1 MTSQKNRRQGF
12 SLIEMLVSVAV
23 FTVVMAA
30 VFSLLIASQQR
41 YQAESERLDTFQV
54 ARQAMDLI
62 VRDIHVAGY
71 PPANSFSPAVLAASP
86 QLVALPFA
94 WSPNYPATPCTVGVS
109 CSATGGPDPFD
120 LIIETDVDPLA
131 VPPNGVEW
139 IRYRLNGTILER
151 GMATKTAGADP
162 ANATQ
167 GVMVPYVENVMNNTT
182 AAQMTNLRNFYP
194 GLFPGNLPVPVFTY
208 QFDAGAANVPGA
220 IRTVNITLIVL
231 SPNVDPK
238 TRQPVL
244 VTLTGFAR
252 RVNP

>member
-1 MTSQKNRRQGF
+1 MSSQMNRRQGF

-41 YQAESERLDTFQV
+41 YQAESERLDTFQT
-54 ARQAMDLI
+54 ARQAIDLM

-71 PPANSFSPAVLAASP
+71 PPANAFSPAVIAANP
-86 QLVALPFA
+86 ERVALPFG
-94 WSPNYPATPCTVGVS
+94 WSPNYPAAPCTVLVN
-109 CSATGGPDPFD
+109 CSATGGPGPFD

-131 VPPNGVEW
+131 ANGVEW
-139 IRYRLNGTILER
+139 IRYRLNGTTLER
-151 GMATKTAGADP
+151 GMVTKTVGGDP

-167 GVMVPYVENVMNNTT
+167 GAMVAYVENVMNNTSV
-182 AAQMTNLRNFYP
+182 AQMTNLRGFYA

-208 QFDAGAANVPGA
+208 QFDGAANVPGA

-238 TRQPVL
+238 TRQPIL